1 MHVQCFTVIFEAFWK
16 CVWIWEQPNDG
27 MGDTTFA
34 FFLLEDN
41 PRDWASSYLCSIP
54 TYSISLSLKWAN
66 LSCSG
71 AGRGYKQRMWNVSL
85 WFLRLSS
92 SVEMNLT
99 TWQWWDVGIKLLGL
113 LLMVD
118 LLFLWQVFV
127 GIVRVYTVAFAF
139 LVTIAETEWE
149 PIFKFWRVCVT
160 AESYFSWPFVWW

>member
-1 MHVQCFTVIFEAFWK
+1 
-16 CVWIWEQPNDG
+16 
-27 MGDTTFA
+27 
-34 FFLLEDN
+34 
-41 PRDWASSYLCSIP
+41 
-54 TYSISLSLKWAN
+54 
-66 LSCSG
+66 
-71 AGRGYKQRMWNVSL
+71 
-85 WFLRLSS
+85 
-92 SVEMNLT
+92 MNM
-99 TWQWWDVGIKLLGL
+99 KEKFLLGL